1 MKRRSFLISACVIAL
16 VAVLAGCS
24 DAVVYPEFPTGG
36 FITQK
41 GDFLEGQKLDSTKF
55 EVTATY
61 TNGATKTL
69 TGVSIQDD
77 NGTAT
82 NGEDIWATVGIDVNG
97 LDVVADGQ
105 ITAYP
110 IDHIEVTVNGSGYS
124 VG

>member
-55 EVTATY
+55 EVTAT
-61 TNGATKTL
+61 
-69 TGVSIQDD
+69 
-77 NGTAT
+77 
-82 NGEDIWATVGIDVNG
+82 
-97 LDVVADGQ
+97 
-105 ITAYP
+105 
-110 IDHIEVTVNGSGYS
+110 
-124 VG
+124 

>member
-69 TGVSIQDD
+69 TGVSIQDSRSLQRIPM
-77 NGTAT
+77 
-82 NGEDIWATVGIDVNG
+82 EP
-97 LDVVADGQ
+97 Q
-105 ITAYP
+105 RHSQAYP
-110 IDHIEVTVNGSGYS
+110 SRMIMV
-124 VG
+124 